1 MAFFGEI
8 SKWFNDV
15 IQSRETVFLIAV
27 LKSFKSDRAFN
38 QNICKPLTSSIKFY
52 TWDTFMHSS
61 NLIHSGALAIGL
73 VQAGGFFKA
82 KMTCP

>member
-27 LKSFKSDRAFN
+27 LKSFN
-38 QNICKPLTSSIKFY
+38 QIELSIKIFVNRLHPPLSF
-52 TWDTFMHSS
+52 THGIPLCIQVT
-61 NLIHSGALAIGL
+61 
-73 VQAGGFFKA
+73 
-82 KMTCP
+82 